1 MSAPA
6 HPPPRSRIAFLGPP
20 GTFSEEALLSQP
32 DLAAGELVPIRSIP
46 EVIAEV
52 DQGRADMA
60 VVPIENAIEGSVTAT
75 LDSLAFDSSLELVI
89 QREVVLPID
98 MHLCAR
104 PGTELSDVTAVVS
117 IPHATAQCREWLA
130 RKLPGVEIQAAN
142 STAEAARDVAE
153 DRPAKGKGKAQPGGG
168 ARAAISTS
176 LAAKL
181 YGLDVLAADIEDHPD
196 NETRFVLIG
205 YGIPARTGHDKT
217 TIVVFQ
223 NQDRPGSL
231 LGILQEFAARA
242 VNLTKL
248 ESRPTKRGLGNYCFF
263 IDCEGHI
270 SDELVYD
277 VLRNLAAK
285 HAVRF
290 LGSYPAGGSEAAG
303 RRRAAG
309 KAWRAATNWVDDLRS
324 KVRPD

>member
-1 MSAPA
+1 V
-6 HPPPRSRIAFLGPP
+6 AFLGPP
-20 GTFSEEALLSQP
+20 GTFTEEALLSQP

-52 DQGRADMA
+52 DQRRVEMA

-75 LDSLAFDSSLELVI
+75 LDTMAFEASPDLVI

-104 PGTELSDVTAVVS
+104 PGTQLSDVTAVVS

-153 DRPAKGKGKAQPGGG
+153 DKPVKGKGKGAGAGG
-168 ARAAISTS
+168 ARAAIATS

-196 NETRFVLIG
+196 NETRFVVIG
-205 YGIPARTGHDKT
+205 FGIPARTGHDKT

-223 NQDRPGSL
+223 SQDRPGSL

-270 SDELVYD
+270 SDELVAD

-285 HAVRF
+285 HDVRF
-290 LGSYPAGGSEAAG
+290 LGSYPAAG
-303 RRRAAG
+303 TESASRRRAAG

-324 KVRPD
+324 KVRPE